1 MAIPHSTTGSLG
13 PAFASARLVGL
24 TVSLAYIHV
33 LDTRLPTGLSQTS
46 HSSVTL
52 WEDTAPVKLTGC
64 QCPSPR
70 LMGLEVSVSSSQ
82 GWCFID
88 DSLAPERARSKSPTY
103 AKHKNRKHSNSV
115 Q

>member
-33 LDTRLPTGLSQTS
+33 LVTRLPTGLSQTS

-70 LMGLEVSVSSSQ
+70 SMGLEVSVSSFQ
-82 GWCFID
+82 GWCFIG
-88 DSLAPERARSKSPTY
+88 DSADPERPASKSPTY